1 MNSHECP
8 ATFKNCKVCK
18 TEQEVGNFS
27 IAYQGKAGPVY
38 AAKCKNCTKAYSAEH
53 YARNREKRL
62 AQCADYREQ
71 NAEKIAAGM
80 QDWYRR
86 NKERV
91 LDMQKTYRTQPV
103 VIERDRERQRI
114 RYSENR
120 DQIRTKQNAR
130 NQLPNV
136 RQMNL
141 ERGRQ
146 HYLSKPDMYYA
157 KSAER
162 RAMRARATVEWADAE
177 KIKAIYDEAKRTTL
191 ETGVKHVVDHIIPLK
206 NEFVCGLHVAENLQV
221 LTEKANLS
229 KSNKFEG

>member
-38 AAKCKNCTKAYSAEH
+38 AAKCKSCTKAYSAEH

-71 NAEKIAAGM
+71 N
-80 QDWYRR
+80 
-86 NKERV
+86 
-91 LDMQKTYRTQPV
+91 
-103 VIERDRERQRI
+103 
-114 RYSENR
+114 
-120 DQIRTKQNAR
+120 
-130 NQLPNV
+130 
-136 RQMNL
+136 
-141 ERGRQ
+141 
-146 HYLSKPDMYYA
+146 
-157 KSAER
+157 
-162 RAMRARATVEWADAE
+162 AE